1 MEPDAPLGAAQASKQ
16 STSDSIRNWIASFIS
31 YLELRLRLLGLESKE
46 AGLHLLVLA
55 LLFVG
60 AVVFFA
66 GFLVLLLV
74 FLLYLIALLFH
85 WEWGWSAL
93 ACAGLSLLLAVA
105 AGLVLRYRI
114 VKPLFP
120 TTLAEFKRDR
130 EWLTHKTKQTE

>member
-1 MEPDAPLGAAQASKQ
+1 MDPDAPLGAQASKQ
-16 STSDSIRNWIASFIS
+16 STSDSVRNWIASFLS
-31 YLELRLRLLGLESKE
+31 YLELRLKLLGLESKE

-66 GFLVLLLV
+66 GFLVMLVV
-74 FLLYLIALLFH
+74 FLLYLLTLIFH
-85 WEWGWSAL
+85 WGWGWSAL
-93 ACAGLSLLLAVA
+93 ACGVVSLLAAIA
-105 AGLVLRYRI
+105 AGVILRYRI

-130 EWLTHKTKQTE
+130 EWLTHKTKESE

>member
-1 MEPDAPLGAAQASKQ
+1 MDPDAPLGVQASKQ
-16 STSDSIRNWIASFIS
+16 STSDSVRNWIASFLS
-31 YLELRLRLLGLESKE
+31 YLELRLRLVGLESKE

-66 GFLVLLLV
+66 GFLVMLLV
-74 FLLYLIALLFH
+74 FLLYLLTLIFH
-85 WEWGWSAL
+85 WGWGWSAL
-93 ACAGLSLLLAVA
+93 ACGVVSLLAAIA
-105 AGLVLRYRI
+105 AGVILRCRI

-130 EWLTHKTKQTE
+130 EGLTHQTKESE